1 MGTSTGSVRNSATL
15 RTALTETSAADG
27 KPLKDKGVLRVGFIL
42 ARSFTLSAFSLFVD
56 ALRLGSDVEDKSG
69 RVNCDWEVLGSTRN
83 FVMSSCGIQ
92 VAPTAPL
99 RPPTEF
105 SYIAVVGGRLNVAEP
120 LDRETTDYLHRA
132 ARAGVPIIGVC
143 TGSFV
148 LAESGV
154 LDGHSACV
162 SWLHHNEFRGRF
174 PAIEVTSNRI
184 FVEDRNIITCAG
196 GSSVA
201 DLATYLIRKHVGEDA
216 ERNALE
222 IMQITRRREASEM
235 QPRNPLGPVPV
246 QDKRISLALMVMEQH
261 LEDLIGIDDVA
272 NVLGIS
278 RRQLERLFQNELGAT
293 PISVYLKLRLDA
305 AMRLVA
311 STEKPLIEIAL
322 ETGFENVS
330 HFIRK
335 FRKAFS
341 ITPAAAR
348 KQLAAARS
356 APSRKG

>member
-1 MGTSTGSVRNSATL
+1 MDCIALETTL
-15 RTALTETSAADG
+15 IGKRAAVTRHPAG
-27 KPLKDKGVLRVGFIL
+27 QGVLRVGFIL
-42 ARSFTLSAFSLFVD
+42 ARSFTLSAFSLFAD

-92 VAPTAPL
+92 VAPSASL

-105 SYIAVVGGRLNVAEP
+105 SYIAVVGGRLNVEEP
-120 LDRETTDYLHRA
+120 IDRETINYLHRA
-132 ARAGVPIIGVC
+132 VRAGVPIIGVC
-143 TGSFV
+143 TGSFI
-148 LAESGV
+148 LAEAGV

-162 SWLHHNEFRGRF
+162 SWLHHNEFRSRF
-174 PAIEVTSNRI
+174 PAIAVTSKHI
-184 FVEDRNIITCAG
+184 FVEDGNVITCAG

-201 DLATYLIRKHVGEDA
+201 DLATYLIRKHVGEEA

-222 IMQITRRREASEM
+222 IMQITRRRDATEM
-235 QPRNPLGPVPV
+235 QTRNPLGAVTV

-261 LEDLIGIDDVA
+261 LEDVIGIDDVA
-272 NVLGIS
+272 NALGIS

-293 PISVYLKLRLDA
+293 PVSVYLKLRLDA

-311 STEKPLIEIAL
+311 STEKPLIDIAL

-335 FRKAFS
+335 FREAFS
-341 ITPAAAR
+341 LTPGAAR
-348 KQLAAARS
+348 KQLAAAKRPAS
-356 APSRKG
+356 SR

>member
-1 MGTSTGSVRNSATL
+1 M
-15 RTALTETSAADG
+15 RTALTETSAAAG

-148 LAESGV
+148 LAEAGV
-154 LDGHSACV
+154 LDGHAACV

-184 FVEDRNIITCAG
+184 FVEDGNIITCAG

-311 STEKPLIEIAL
+311 STDKPLIEIAL

-348 KQLAAARS
+348 KQLAAARG
-356 APSRKG
+356 APGRKG

>member
-1 MGTSTGSVRNSATL
+1 M
-15 RTALTETSAADG
+15 RTALTGTSTAAA
-27 KPLKDKGVLRVGFIL
+27 KPLPQRGVLRVGFIL

-69 RVNCDWEVLGSTRN
+69 RLNCDWEVLGSTRN

-99 RPPTEF
+99 RPPSEF
-105 SYIAVVGGRLNVAEP
+105 SYIAVVGGRLNVSEP
-120 LDRETTDYLHRA
+120 LDRETIDYLHRA

-143 TGSFV
+143 TGSFI
-148 LAESGV
+148 LAEAGV

-162 SWLHHNEFRGRF
+162 SWLHHNEFRARF
-174 PAIEVTSNRI
+174 PSIEVTSKRI
-184 FVEDRNIITCAG
+184 FVEDGNIITCAG

-201 DLATYLIRKHVGEDA
+201 DLATYLIRKHVGEEA

-222 IMQITRRREASEM
+222 IMQIARRREASEM
-235 QPRNPLGPVPV
+235 QPRNPLGTVPV
-246 QDKRISLALMVMEQH
+246 KDKRISLALMVMEQH

-272 NVLGIS
+272 DQLGIS
-278 RRQLERLFQNELGAT
+278 RRQLERLFQDELGAT
-293 PISVYLKLRLDA
+293 PISVYLKLRLDQ
-305 AMRLVA
+305 AMRLLA
-311 STEKPLIEIAL
+311 STDKPLIDIAI

-341 ITPAAAR
+341 TTPAAAR
-348 KQLAAARS
+348 RQLAAARQ
-356 APSRKG
+356 ADAGR